1 MTNSQIAEVFENIA
15 GLMEMKGESSF
26 AVRAYQRAARTI
38 DRLPTQLE
46 QMVRDEQDLK
56 ELPGIGKAI
65 SEKIGELVDTG
76 RLQYYAKL
84 RSEFPEGILD
94 LMHVPG
100 LGPKTTMRVWK
111 DLGVTTLVELET
123 AIRDGR
129 MAQLPRMGEKA
140 TDNILR
146 HIKFARSGA
155 DRTPIARAIP
165 AARRVIAALRER
177 CPGITGL
184 SAAGSLRRFEETIGD
199 IDLVCTAGD
208 PKEPLDALVN
218 LPDVEEVLGHGDT
231 KASVILSDGIQI
243 DLRVVPDKNFGALL
257 QYFTGNKQH
266 NILLRD
272 RANKLGLSL
281 NEYGLTDTAT
291 GELAEFAD
299 EHDLYARLGL
309 QYVPPEIRQGL
320 GEVEAALKNAIPSL
334 VQVEDIKGDL
344 HVHTDWSDGRD
355 AMEQMLAAAAERGLQ
370 YVAITDHSVGR
381 GIANGLDPE
390 RLRNHMARL
399 RDLDGTIGGVKVLCG
414 TEMDIRA
421 DGSLDYAD
429 DVLAGLD
436 WVVGSVHSAM
446 AQGPEQMTERII
458 NAMRNPHVTV
468 IGHLTTRLIGERQPI
483 DADFEAVFK
492 AAADTGTAL
501 EINASP
507 ERLDLKDLHVQ
518 RARELGVPLVIST
531 DSHTTEALDNVQY
544 GVAVA
549 RRGWCEPGHI
559 LNTWPL
565 DEFLAF
571 LKLDKSKRTGAFADH
586 D

>member
-1 MTNSQIAEVFENIA
+1 LTNSQIAEVFENIA
-15 GLMEMKGESSF
+15 GLLEMKAESSF

-46 QMVRDEQDLK
+46 QMVREEHDLR

-111 DLGVTTLVELET
+111 DLGVTTLTELER

-146 HIKFARSGA
+146 HIKFARSSA
-155 DRTPIARAIP
+155 DRTPVARAIP

-177 CPGITGL
+177 CPGITRL
-184 SAAGSLRRFEETIGD
+184 SASGSLRRFEETIGD
-199 IDLVCTAGD
+199 IDLVCAAGE
-208 PKEPLDALVN
+208 PTEPLDALVN
-218 LPDVEEVLGHGDT
+218 LPEVEEVLGHGDT

-272 RANKLGLSL
+272 RANRLGLSL

-291 GELAEFAD
+291 GELTEFAD
-299 EHDLYARLGL
+299 ENALYARLGL

-320 GEVEAALKNAIPSL
+320 GEVEAALKNAIPAL
-334 VQVEDIKGDL
+334 VQVEDILGDL

-355 AMEQMLAAAAERGLQ
+355 AMEQMLAAAIERGLQ

-390 RLRNHMARL
+390 RLRSHMARL
-399 RDLDGTIGGVKVLCG
+399 RDLDGTIGGLKVLCG

-436 WVVGSVHSAM
+436 WVIGSVHSAM

-458 NAMRNPHVTV
+458 KAMRNPHVAV